1 LILIN
6 IYRFDITPKGQQIHI
21 SSNSPVP
28 NEPTAS
34 RHPCFKLESVEKLNE
49 LRQRIWAHFERGGE
63 GKPMAADKP
72 GDIDSGKCFCLR
84 LSSKREGRVWRKKK
98 KKNVIHA
105 KPLTGYRSER
115 GGVPN

>member
-1 LILIN
+1 M
-6 IYRFDITPKGQQIHI
+6 
-21 SSNSPVP
+21 
-28 NEPTAS
+28 
-34 RHPCFKLESVEKLNE
+34 EKLNE

-98 KKNVIHA
+98 KNVIHA

>member
-1 LILIN
+1 LSVPLLFTFYPTLASSPNSLLTYYISLCPN
-6 IYRFDITPKGQQIHI
+6 FKPVADGTRFDITPKGQQIHI

-49 LRQRIWAHFERGGE
+49 LRERIWAHYEKGGD

-72 GDIDSGKCFCLR
+72 GDIDSGM
-84 LSSKREGRVWRKKK
+84 
-98 KKNVIHA
+98 
-105 KPLTGYRSER
+105 
-115 GGVPN
+115 